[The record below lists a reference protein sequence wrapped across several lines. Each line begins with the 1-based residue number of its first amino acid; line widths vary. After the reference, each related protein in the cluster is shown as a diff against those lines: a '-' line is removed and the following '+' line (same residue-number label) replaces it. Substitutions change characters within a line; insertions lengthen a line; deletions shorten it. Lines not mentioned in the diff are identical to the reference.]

1 MTRKKQT
8 TKYVKVHITLNKSLE
23 IKSEILSE
31 IKKGSEIKAANIIF
45 MSN

>member
-8 TKYVKVHITLNKSLE
+8 TKYVKVYITLNKSLE
-23 IKSEILSE
+23 IKH
-31 IKKGSEIKAANIIF
+31 GSKIKAANMIF